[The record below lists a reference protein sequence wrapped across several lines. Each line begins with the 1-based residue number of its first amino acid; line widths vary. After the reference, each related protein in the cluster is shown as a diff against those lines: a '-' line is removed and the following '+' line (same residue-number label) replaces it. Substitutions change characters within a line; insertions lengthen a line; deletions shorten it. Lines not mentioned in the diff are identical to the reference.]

1 MNFRDLSLSVAVA
14 VACSSMACRGGPSAP
29 PAAPHAHAMPASSAT
44 KWATPFVASSDRPFG
59 EQMMET
65 MDRMDDGMA
74 RAPMS
79 ADPDH
84 DFVTMMIPHHQGG
97 IDMAKVLLVHGKD
110 PEMRRLAQAIITDQQ
125 NEIELMHLWLQRH
138 PDRAP
143 AATKEKTP

>member
-1 MNFRDLSLSVAVA
+1 MTFRLSLGAVFVAGCSSL
-14 VACSSMACRGGPSAP
+14 ACSGGPSVP
-29 PAAPHAHAMPASSAT
+29 PAAPRAHATTASSEA
-44 KWATPFVASSDRPFG
+44 KWKAPFVASRDRPFG

-65 MDRMDDGMA
+65 MERMDDGMA

-125 NEIELMHLWLQRH
+125 NEIELMRLWLQRY
-138 PDRAP
+138 PDRASTAP
-143 AATKEKTP
+143 KEKTP